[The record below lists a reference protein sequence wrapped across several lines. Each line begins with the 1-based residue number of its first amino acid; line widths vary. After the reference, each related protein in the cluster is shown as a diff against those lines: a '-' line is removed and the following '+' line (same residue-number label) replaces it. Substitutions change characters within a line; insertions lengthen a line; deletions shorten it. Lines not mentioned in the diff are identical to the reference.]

1 MKQAEN
7 NLGATDGST
16 VQAIYL
22 EMRALAVSQPQPDV
36 AAQAEPPA
44 DALVERLEQAALS
57 GDSGYA
63 IDAELVQ
70 EAAARLAALREELR
84 KANID
89 AANMMAECSDLSVD
103 IEKYRSEGA
112 KARAERDDA
121 QRSGVTHAN
130 YWMDRAE
137 RAEAALAEAQA
148 DAERWIALCNLW
160 MASTIL
166 TLTQDEDG
174 RWSIGQTEP
183 VDSETFATLTGD
195 TPDAAI
201 DAARSGGKG

>member
-1 MKQAEN
+1 MGHVQRDGIQFLYTLKQ
-7 NLGATDGST
+7 GATASFG
-16 VQAIYL
+16 IHC
-22 EMRALAVSQPQPDV
+22 
-36 AAQAEPPA
+36 
-44 DALVERLEQAALS
+44 
-57 GDSGYA
+57 
-63 IDAELVQ
+63 
-70 EAAARLAALREELR
+70 ARLAQLPSQ
-84 KANID
+84 ITHT
-89 AANMMAECSDLSVD
+89 AETV
-103 IEKYRSEGA
+103 
-112 KARAERDDA
+112 A
-121 QRSGVTHAN
+121 QRQA
-130 YWMDRAE
+130 